1 MRVFRTT
8 KIPQE
13 YMNSTIA
20 IGNFDGVH
28 QGHQAVINTAKK
40 NSKTKNTKF
49 GVLTFEPHPKCYF
62 NKQYDYFRLTPFR
75 EKFEIFKLAKIDFLI
90 NIKFD
95 HTFLNKTAIS
105 FIEIDLIKNLRVNTV
120 VTGFDF
126 VFGNKKMGN
135 VKYINDYVNKTKA
148 FNFIVV
154 PEVRNSDNVEI
165 SSSNI
170 RALLKKGDLDQ
181 ANDLL
186 TRKWSITGNIQKG
199 EKKARQIGFR
209 TANIKTNKFCQIR
222 RGVYSVIL
230 KIPKVFGQKKLFG
243 IANFGIKPTFNKTN
257 PLLEVHIFNFENDIY
272 HERIKVTFYKF
283 IREEKKFES
292 VEKLKDQIIK
302 DINQVKNDKLFKN
315 NQSS

>member
-1 MRVFRTT
+1 MRVFRTF
-8 KIPQE
+8 KIPE
-13 YMNSTIA
+13 EFKDSTIA

-28 QGHQAVINTAKK
+28 QGHQAVINKAKK
-40 NSKTKNTKF
+40 NSEIKKTKF

-75 EKFEIFKLAKIDFLI
+75 EKFEIFKSAKIDFLI
-90 NIKFD
+90 NIKFN
-95 HTFLNKTAIS
+95 HEFLNKSAIT
-105 FIEIDLIKNLRVNTV
+105 FIEIDLVKNLRVDTV

-135 VKYINDYVNKTKA
+135 VKYIDEYVNKTKA
-148 FNFIVV
+148 FEFIVV
-154 PEVRNSDNVEI
+154 PEVRNSDNIEI
-165 SSSNI
+165 SSSNV
-170 RALLKKGDLDQ
+170 REFLKKGDLDK

-209 TANIKTNKFCQIR
+209 TANIKTNKFCKIR

-230 KIPKVFGQKKLFG
+230 EIPKKFGKKKLFG
-243 IANFGIKPTFNKTN
+243 IANFGIKPTFNKKN

-272 HERIKVTFYKF
+272 NERIKVTFHRF
-283 IREEKKFES
+283 IRGEKKFES

-315 NQSS
+315 N

>member
-49 GVLTFEPHPKCYF
+49 GVLTFEPMPKCYF

-75 EKFEIFKLAKIDFLI
+75 EKFEIFKLAKMDFLI
-90 NIKFD
+90 NIRFD
-95 HTFLNKTAIS
+95 HTFLNKTAKS

-148 FNFIVV
+148 FEFIVV

-199 EKKARQIGFR
+199 EKKQGKLGLEQQTLRLISFVR
-209 TANIKTNKFCQIR
+209 
-222 RGVYSVIL
+222 L
-230 KIPKVFGQKKLFG
+230 EEVFTQ
-243 IANFGIKPTFNKTN
+243 
-257 PLLEVHIFNFENDIY
+257 
-272 HERIKVTFYKF
+272 
-283 IREEKKFES
+283 
-292 VEKLKDQIIK
+292 
-302 DINQVKNDKLFKN
+302 
-315 NQSS
+315 